1 MKSITRYITKYAK
14 TTLIVGV
21 LLLLAA
27 GVYGAGLFST
37 LKNSDNFYANG
48 TKSQAAQDKL
58 VSLYGKSDAD
68 TVIVLFEK
76 KSGVTLDIKGD
87 VAATEVYN
95 VLKNLEIEKTQDYY
109 MTHQDM
115 FVSSDGSATFAVV
128 NLSGTDQ
135 AAKYDKVKTF
145 AANAKSSVFDV
156 TVGGMLVGRNQTQEQ
171 VKDDL
176 AQAELVSLPILAILL
191 FLFFKSPVAAALPL
205 GMSILT
211 IAGGLAVARLVDML
225 VSVDTYSLN
234 VITILGVGLSIDY
247 CLLAVN
253 RFREELSQGKTVEQA
268 VAMTAKTAGRT
279 IFFSGLTVAI
289 CLLAL
294 LLFPVGFMHSVAIG
308 GAAAVAVAVSISTLL
323 LPSALR
329 VVGKNIDKWHI
340 GKKKPTTR
348 NGWGRIASFVT
359 YHPVMS
365 IISGLVVIMLFVW
378 PVFSF
383 KTKVFDWH
391 VLPSNQS
398 AYHVG
403 QVLESKFH
411 TDTSSITILADFG
424 HVPTVNEIC
433 TLTVAVRGVNDVKTV
448 DTAYTQLDQLPSCDV
463 AAATLAGIG
472 QESVQM
478 KQYIEAYAA
487 KYIRGSTV
495 RFDVTSNYEASDSR
509 TFALADALRA
519 KQFTGVT
526 TEVTGASMLSKD
538 TLDTYA
544 KWLPVVGASIALAM
558 LIILSLLLGSFV
570 LPFQAIII
578 NSLSLLIALGILVVV
593 FQFGWGSS
601 LLHTVT
607 TGGFE
612 PSIPI
617 LAVVMAFG
625 LSMDY
630 AVFLYS
636 RIHEV
641 YDKKDDVTK
650 SIVEG
655 VTKTGPIISAAA
667 VLMFV
672 VVSAFGLSHVVL
684 IQQIGVGLGVAVL
697 VDAFF
702 VRIFFV
708 PAVMKL
714 FGRASWAAPK
724 WLKKI
729 TIKHE

>member
-1 MKSITRYITKYAK
+1 MKSITHYLTRYAK
-14 TTLIVGV
+14 TTLIAGV
-21 LLLLAA
+21 ILLLGA
-27 GVYGAGLFST
+27 GVYGVGLFAS
-37 LKNSDNFYANG
+37 LKNSDNFYATG
-48 TKSQAAQDKL
+48 TASQSAQDKL
-58 VSLYGKSDAD
+58 VQLYGDNDAD
-68 TVIVLFEK
+68 AVIVMFEK
-76 KSGVTLDIKGD
+76 KPGVALDIKSND
-87 VAATEVYN
+87 AAIATYN
-95 VLKNLEIEKTQDYY
+95 VLKNLDIANTQDYY
-109 MTHQDM
+109 MSHQDT

-128 NLSGTDQ
+128 NLPGTDQ
-135 AAKYDKVKTF
+135 TAKYNTVKEF
-145 AANAKSSVFDV
+145 SANAKSDMFNIS
-156 TVGGMLVGRNQTQEQ
+156 VGGSLVGRNQTQTQ

-176 AQAELVSLPILAILL
+176 TRAELISLPILAILL
-191 FLFFKSPVAAALPL
+191 FLFFRSPLAAALPL
-205 GMSILT
+205 GMSVLT

-234 VITILGVGLSIDY
+234 IITILGVGLSIDY

-253 RFREELSQGKTVEQA
+253 RFREELAQGETVEKA
-268 VAMTAKTAGRT
+268 VNRTARTAGRT

-308 GAAAVAVAVSISTLL
+308 GAAAVAVAVAISTLL

-329 VVGKNIDKWHI
+329 VVGTNIDKWHI
-340 GKKKPTTR
+340 GKKKVSTR
-348 NGWGRIASFVT
+348 NGWGRAATLVT
-359 YHPVMS
+359 KHPVFA
-365 IISGLVVIMLFVW
+365 ITAGLAAIALFVW

-383 KTKVFDWH
+383 QTKVFDWR
-391 VLPSNQS
+391 VLPNNLS

-403 QVLESKFH
+403 QVLEDKF
-411 TDTSSITILADFG
+411 DTNTPSITILANFG
-424 HVPTVNEIC
+424 YTPTAAEVCTVTNEVKA
-433 TLTVAVRGVNDVKTV
+433 VADVKAV
-448 DTAYTQLDQLPSCDV
+448 DTAYTQLSSLTTSC
-463 AAATLAGIG
+463 AAADMALKSLGK
-472 QESVQM
+472 ESLQM
-478 KQYIEAYAA
+478 QQSIEAYAA
-487 KYIRGSTV
+487 KYIKGTYV
-495 RFDVTSNYEASDSR
+495 RFDVTSKYDASDSR
-509 TFALADALRA
+509 TFSLAETLRS
-519 KQFTGVT
+519 KRLTGTT
-526 TEVTGASMLSKD
+526 TEVTGASMQSKD
-538 TLDTYA
+538 TLDTYV
-544 KWLPVVGASIALAM
+544 KWLPFVGAIIALAM
-558 LIILSLLLGSFV
+558 VIVLSLLLGSFV
-570 LPFQAIII
+570 LPFQAVII
-578 NSLSLLIALGILVVV
+578 NSLSLLIALGVLVMV

-601 LLHTVT
+601 ILHTVVS
-607 TGGFE
+607 GGFE

-641 YDKKDDVTK
+641 YDLKDDVTV

-672 VVSAFGLSHVVL
+672 VVSSFGLSHVVL

-714 FGRASWAAPK
+714 FGRVSWAAEMAQK
-724 WLKKI
+724 DY
-729 TIKHE
+729 H

>member
-1 MKSITRYITKYAK
+1 MASITHFLTSHAKITVI
-14 TTLIVGV
+14 LGV
-21 LLLLAA
+21 IFLLGA
-27 GVYGAGLFST
+27 GVYGAGLFNT
-37 LKNSDNFYANG
+37 LKSGDNFYASD

-58 VSLYGKSDAD
+58 IQLYGNGD
-68 TVIVLFEK
+68 TNAVIVLLEK
-76 KSGVTLDIKGD
+76 KAGVKVDIKS
-87 VAATEVYN
+87 AEASTEAN
-95 VLKNLEIEKTQDYY
+95 RILKNLDISATQSYY
-109 MTHQDM
+109 STHQDS
-115 FVSSDGSATFAVV
+115 FISTDGSATFAVV
-128 NLSGTDQ
+128 NLSGNDQ
-135 AAKYDKVKTF
+135 NAKYEQAKAF
-145 AANAKSSVFDV
+145 ASNTKSDMFNISI
-156 TVGGMLVGRNQTQEQ
+156 GGGLVGRSQTQDQ
-171 VKDDL
+171 VKEDL
-176 AQAELVSLPILAILL
+176 TMAELISLPILGILL
-191 FLFFKSPVAAALPL
+191 FLFFRSPVAAALPL

-211 IAGGLAVARLVDML
+211 IAGGLAVARLVDTL
-225 VSVDTYSLN
+225 VVVDTYSLN

-253 RFREELSQGKTVEQA
+253 RFREELAKGETVEQA
-268 VAMTAKTAGRT
+268 VHRTARTAGRT

-308 GAAAVAVAVSISTLL
+308 GAAAVGVAVAISTLL

-329 VVGKNIDKWHI
+329 LVGKNIDKWHI
-340 GKKKPTTR
+340 GKKKPAAH
-348 NGWGRIASFVT
+348 NGWGRAATFVAR
-359 YHPVMS
+359 HPIFS
-365 IISGLVVIMLFVW
+365 IVGGLTIIGLFVW

-383 KTKVFDWH
+383 KTEVFDWH
-391 VLPSNQS
+391 VLPNNQS

-403 QVLESKFH
+403 QALEDKF
-411 TDTSSITILADFG
+411 TTNTSSITILADFG
-424 HVPTVNEIC
+424 HAPTPAEIC
-433 TLTVAVRGVNDVKTV
+433 TVTNEVKAVTGVKAV
-448 DTAYTQLDQLPSCDV
+448 DTAYTQLGDLSSCG
-463 AAATLAGIG
+463 AAGMALAATGHQSPQTL
-472 QESVQM
+472 
-478 KQYIEAYAA
+478 QYIEGYAT
-487 KYIRGSTV
+487 KYIRDTYV
-495 RFDVTSNYEASDSR
+495 RLDVTSKYDASDSR
-509 TFALADALRA
+509 TFTLAETLRS
-519 KQFTGVT
+519 KQLTGAT
-526 TEVTGASMLSKD
+526 TEITGTSMLSKD
-538 TLDTYA
+538 TLDAYT
-544 KWLPVVGASIALAM
+544 KWLPIVGVIIALAM
-558 LIILSLLLGSFV
+558 VVVLSLLLGSFV
-570 LPFQAIII
+570 IPFQAVVI
-578 NSLSLLIALGILVVV
+578 NSLSLLIALGVLVVI

-636 RIHEV
+636 RIHEI
-641 YDKKDDVTK
+641 YDKTDDVTQ

-655 VTKTGPIISAAA
+655 VAKTGPIISAAA

-684 IQQIGVGLGVAVL
+684 IQQIGIGLGVAVL